1 MAPHDQ
7 FTVTLDEARE
17 PFVLA
22 LDVGSTATRGAIYD
36 ATGRPVGR
44 RAKLPHA
51 FTSDADGTSEIDPE
65 QVCGEVEEL
74 LHKLGDAD
82 LGSRIAGVAFDTFA
96 SSLVGVDEH
105 GGALTPCYTYADSR
119 CAASVNQ
126 LREQLDEAAVQQR
139 TGTRLHTSY
148 LAPRL
153 LWLQQTQPDVV
164 RRVSRWLSLGEFV
177 QQRLL
182 GSTVAGTPTASW
194 TGLLDRHTGQ
204 WDHELLDACG
214 VTPDEFSAVQDPG
227 VPIEG
232 VDSARVAKEWP
243 GLADASWFPVITDG
257 VASNLG
263 TGAADASTVAVA
275 AATSGAVRV
284 LVPDIPAQIPSG
296 LWCYRIDAGRS
307 LLGGAIND
315 VGRLVAWLQTTLR
328 VPDDDAA
335 LDAVLAAE
343 PDRRSPA
350 VVPFLTG
357 ERSTGWA
364 ASARAVIAGLSGG
377 TSPEAIFR
385 AGAEGIAVSYARV
398 VDELTSVAGQP
409 TRIVAS
415 GRITQSL
422 PHLLQLVADTIG
434 TEVEHV
440 ALKRATLRGTALLA
454 LDALAPDVPRAE
466 PPTVTTFRPQPHR
479 SEHYA
484 AARERF
490 DTLYAVSTTTH
501 DQRLNHQATPRSEA

>member
-7 FTVTLDEARE
+7 FAVTLAEAQE
-17 PFVLA
+17 PLVLA
-22 LDVGSTATRGAIYD
+22 VDVGSTATRGCIYD
-36 ATGRPVGR
+36 ATGRPAGR
-44 RAKLPHA
+44 RAKLAHA
-51 FTSDADGTSEIDPE
+51 FTSDADGTSQIDAD

-74 LHKLGDAD
+74 LHRLCGAD
-82 LGSRIAGVAFDTFA
+82 LRSRVAGVAFDTFA
-96 SSLVGVDEH
+96 SSLVGVDAH
-105 GGALTPCYTYADSR
+105 GGALTPCYTYADGR
-119 CAASVNQ
+119 CAAYVNQ

-153 LWLQQTQPDVV
+153 LWLQETQPDVV

-182 GSTVAGTPTASW
+182 GTTVAGTPTASW
-194 TGLLDRHTGQ
+194 TGLLDRHTGR
-204 WDHELLDACG
+204 WDSQMLAACG
-214 VTPDEFSAVQDPG
+214 VGVDELSSVQDPG
-227 VPIEG
+227 IPIEG
-232 VDSARVAKEWP
+232 VDGAQVASRWP
-243 GLADASWFPVITDG
+243 ALADAAWFPVIADG
-257 VASNLG
+257 LASNLG
-263 TGAADASTVAVA
+263 TGAADASTIAAA

-284 LVPDIPAQIPSG
+284 LVPGIPEQIPSG
-296 LWCYRIDAGRS
+296 LWCYRIDARRS

-315 VGRLVAWLQTTLR
+315 VGRLVAWLRAILR
-328 VPDDDAA
+328 LPDDEGA

-364 ASARAVIAGLSGG
+364 ASARAVIADLSEAA
-377 TSPEAIFR
+377 SPEAIFR
-385 AGAEGIAVSYARV
+385 GGAEGIAVSYARV
-398 VDELTSVAGQP
+398 VEELTSVAGQA

-422 PHLLQLVADTIG
+422 PHLLQLVADAVG
-434 TEVEHV
+434 TPVEHV

-454 LDALAPDVPRAE
+454 LETLAPDTGRADS
-466 PPTVTTFRPQPHR
+466 PMAGTYRPQPGR
-479 SEHYA
+479 AAHYA

-490 DTLYAVSTTTH
+490 DSLYAVSTVSAPSR
-501 DQRLNHQATPRSEA
+501 DPA